1 MTTVNTK
8 EFMEAAAQAN
18 SMEELVEVFRQYG
31 VDATAEEIAKA
42 INDATEA
49 IGEELSEEDLAEVSG
64 GYRLGDLTRSAYN
77 KFKTWANKKV
87 SEGIDYVLGLFGL

>member
-8 EFMEAAAQAN
+8 EFMEAAAQTN
-18 SMEELVEVFRQYG
+18 NMDELVEVFRQYG
-31 VDATAEEIAKA
+31 VDATAQEIAQA

-64 GYRLGDLTRSAYN
+64 GYRLGDITRGAYN
-77 KFKTWANKKV
+77 KLQNWVNRKV
-87 SEGIDYVLGLFGL
+87 NEAIDYVFGLFGL